1 MAYLRDVYLNM
12 AGLNYNLKLCSRPTA
27 NFLSYFHPF
36 RQLSGP
42 HDSTTIQGLPLDSS
56 GSAAIRQRCQTT
68 YHFHLLSFAS
78 RRCELFKDVPVTLFL
93 PVTVTGGIVTI
104 PAGTGILSHAHNSSQ
119 RVLKNQ
125 YNRLLNVQHS
135 SKFMHCQCRC
145 EETQV

>member
-56 GSAAIRQRCQTT
+56 GSAAIRQCCQTT
-68 YHFHLLSFAS
+68 S
-78 RRCELFKDVPVTLFL
+78 L
-93 PVTVTGGIVTI
+93 PFIVIRITVMLIIQLVVFVNIT
-104 PAGTGILSHAHNSSQ
+104 
-119 RVLKNQ
+119 
-125 YNRLLNVQHS
+125 
-135 SKFMHCQCRC
+135 
-145 EETQV
+145 